1 MLRYTED
8 IKRQNS
14 LTANKLTNSNLTKE
28 CDYMKKLIALVLSL
42 VCVLGLVGCVDNQ
55 QNISEKDKNQL
66 IYGETQEPSD
76 NDIIHG
82 EGGQLGPTK

>member
-1 MLRYTED
+1 
-8 IKRQNS
+8 
-14 LTANKLTNSNLTKE
+14 
-28 CDYMKKLIALVLSL
+28 MKKLIALVLAL
-42 VCVLGLVGCVDNQ
+42 VCVLGLVGCNNDNQ

-82 EGGQLGPTK
+82 EGGQLDPTK

>member
-1 MLRYTED
+1 
-8 IKRQNS
+8 
-14 LTANKLTNSNLTKE
+14 
-28 CDYMKKLIALVLSL
+28 MKKLIAFLLAL

-55 QNISEKDKNQL
+55 QNISDQDDNHL

-82 EGGQLGPTK
+82 EGGQLDPTK